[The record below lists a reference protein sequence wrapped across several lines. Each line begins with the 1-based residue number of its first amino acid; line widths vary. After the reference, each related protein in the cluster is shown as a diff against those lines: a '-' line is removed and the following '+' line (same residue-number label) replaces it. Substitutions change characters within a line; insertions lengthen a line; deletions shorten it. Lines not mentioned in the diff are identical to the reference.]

1 MAKIDLNNLVRP
13 KEINYPSSL
22 PNQKVDTE
30 LPIYTDLHLDLK
42 IQENIG
48 IGNFPV
54 ISNDLYVNNDVE
66 AIKNSL
72 RNIFNTRKGQKI
84 LNPEFGSSLEQ
95 FLFEPI
101 NEFYAKVIGD
111 TISDNINQFEPR
123 VEVLK
128 IQITPQPDQNQ
139 YYVILVYRFL
149 EFKNENILNIIAK
162 QGGEILI

>member
-1 MAKIDLNNLVRP
+1 VAKIDLNNLIRP
-13 KEINYPSSL
+13 KEVNSPFSVPS
-22 PNQKVDTE
+22 QRVDKE
-30 LPIYTDLHLDLK
+30 LPVYTDLHLDLK

-54 ISNDLYVNNDVE
+54 VSNDLYVNNDIE

-101 NEFYAKVIGD
+101 NAFYAKAIAD
-111 TISDNINQFEPR
+111 TISDNITQFEPR

-128 IQITPQPDQNQ
+128 IQITPQPDENQ
-139 YYVILVYRFL
+139 YYVILIYRFL
-149 EFKNENILNIIAK
+149 EFKKENILNIIAK